1 MREVRLGD
9 VVARNVRAERARLRW
24 TQDQLADHLDW
35 TRATLAAV
43 ETGRR
48 ALLVSDLPDLCRALD
63 VPVARLLIG
72 ADPGDVAVLRLGE
85 PGD

>member
-1 MREVRLGD
+1 MRAVRLGD

-24 TQDQLADHLDW
+24 TQDQLADRLDW

-72 ADPGDVAVLRLGE
+72 ADSGDVAALRLGE
-85 PGD
+85 PGG